1 MKFHSI
7 KSILL
12 AMAFVPVYIGSTG
25 FQLTH
30 MIIYPMYMYH
40 VLNKRISRLSFWW
53 MIIIGA
59 FTVLSFILSEVDFGL
74 IDSFVLFLMV
84 LTILQG
90 SSKITVL
97 RIRKLSLILGA
108 VMILSVLFQFINPS
122 SNYLDIFVN
131 PDSDTRVRSLNNF
144 RYTGIFGSPFEA
156 GVFIVIW
163 YHFSH
168 AYTSRF
174 TRIPALILG
183 FFTISKAFFIGLL
196 FLFFKKKY
204 LHYFVILS
212 VILFISVE
220 CNYVAIPRSI
230 NHLIQGILEGD
241 ISTLS
246 ANRFGEDSTVQ
257 SRITWNLLVPNGFA
271 TIGYAVDSYWLY
283 VFTTLGFLGF
293 FWVFFQIRTF
303 RKMDSRI
310 LTYLILTTLGA
321 PVFFKNTIMLLIL
334 YNRNSDV
341 G

>member
-1 MKFHSI
+1 
-7 KSILL
+7 
-12 AMAFVPVYIGSTG
+12 MAFVPVYIGSTG
-25 FQLTH
+25 IQLTH
-30 MIIYPMYMYH
+30 MIIYPMYLYH
-40 VLNKRISRLSFWW
+40 VFNKRISRLPFWW

-90 SSKITVL
+90 SSKITIL
-97 RIRKLSLILGA
+97 RIQKLSLILGGL
-108 VMILSVLFQFINPS
+108 MILSVFLQFIRPS
-122 SNYLDIFVN
+122 SNYLDFFVN
-131 PDSDTRVRSLNNF
+131 PNSVTRARSLNNF
-144 RYTGIFGSPFEA
+144 RYTGVFGSPFEA

-163 YHFSH
+163 YHYSR

-174 TRIPALILG
+174 IRIPVLILG

-196 FLFFKKKY
+196 FLFLKNKY
-204 LHYFVILS
+204 LHYLAILS
-212 VILFISVE
+212 IFLFLLIE
-220 CNYVAIPRSI
+220 CNYIAIPRSI

-246 ANRFGEDSTVQ
+246 ANRFGENSTVQ
-257 SRITWNLLVPNGFA
+257 SRLTWDLLVPNGFT

-293 FWVFFQIRTF
+293 FWAFFQIRTF
-303 RKMDSRI
+303 RKVDSRI
-310 LTYLILTTLGA
+310 LMYLIVTTLGA